1 MTRSNMS
8 RVMNKVVMM
17 CCKAVKV
24 NLLAVVGLIVEL
36 GTCIEKPNVSP
47 EVYIYIS

>member
-1 MTRSNMS
+1 MS
-8 RVMNKVVMM
+8 RETNKGVMM
-17 CCKAVKV
+17 SSKAITA